1 MSSNGKQGEQLF
13 QQKMQQLGHQ
23 VQNVSANPE
32 YWTKDIDFIVTSSAT
47 GLTKSFE
54 VKWDSKINKTHNL
67 YLELTNVHSKGG
79 NGWFKF
85 CEADYLAY
93 GDAKKRLFYIIP
105 LDQLKE
111 RVKHLPQKMAQCG
124 ADSIGLLVSLADIAD
139 IADIAQQL

>member
-13 QQKMQQLGHQ
+13 QQKMMQLGHQ

-32 YWTKDIDFIVTSSAT
+32 YWTKDIDFIVTSST
-47 GLTKSFE
+47 SGLTKSFE
-54 VKWDSKINKTHNL
+54 VKWDSKMYKTGNL

-85 CEADYLAY
+85 CEADYIAY

-105 LDQLKE
+105 LPQLRE
-111 RVKHLPQKMAQCG
+111 RVASLPKRMAQCG
-124 ADSIGLLVSLADIAD
+124 ADSIGYLISLAD